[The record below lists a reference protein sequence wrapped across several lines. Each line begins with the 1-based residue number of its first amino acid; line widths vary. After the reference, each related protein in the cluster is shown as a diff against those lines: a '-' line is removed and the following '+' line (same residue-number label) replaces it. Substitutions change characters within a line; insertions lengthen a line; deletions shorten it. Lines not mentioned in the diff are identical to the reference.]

1 MSTCIV
7 TDTTAQFSARLFPG
21 QEHVRVVTLGVQ
33 FDDGPDTEPE
43 RIKTSQ
49 FPQILEPD
57 SRGEVFPRLL
67 VPTVGELQALFASL
81 ATKYN
86 EIVGI
91 FLAGNLCPLVAR
103 AREAAKNL
111 SSLVRIEIIDAQT
124 AGPGLGFVVQT
135 AAQAAQEGQDAREI
149 RHLVQGVLPHVFSIL
164 CVRGLSYLER
174 IQALDPSQAT
184 VGEMLG
190 VIPVFMLEQGRLIPV
205 QKIRHARQ
213 LVDSFFEFVIE
224 FDRVHHLALV
234 QGVPSYP
241 QEKKMLR
248 ERIEAEFPNLAIS
261 EHIINPSLSA
271 ILGPHTI
278 GVFVWEEED

>member
-1 MSTCIV
+1 MTTCII
-7 TDTTAQFSARLFPG
+7 TDTTAQFPSRLFPG
-21 QEHVRVVTLGVQ
+21 QDHVRVVTLGVQ
-33 FDDGPDTEPE
+33 FEEDPNIEPE
-43 RIKTSQ
+43 RIKTSR
-49 FPQILEPD
+49 FPQTLVGTN
-57 SRGEVFPRLL
+57 GEAFPRLV
-67 VPTVGELQALFASL
+67 VPTVVELQTLFSSL
-81 ATKYN
+81 STRYN

-91 FLAGNLCPLVAR
+91 FLSGNLCPLVAH

-111 SSLVRIEIIDAQT
+111 SSLLRIEIIDSQT
-124 AGPGLGFVVQT
+124 TGPGLGFVIQT
-135 AAQAAQEGQDAREI
+135 AARAAEAGHDAREI
-149 RHLVQGVLPHVFSIL
+149 RHLVQGLLPHVFSIL
-164 CVRGLSYLER
+164 CIRGLTYLQR
-174 IQALDPSQAT
+174 IHTLDPAQAT

-190 VIPVFMLEQGRLIPV
+190 VIPVFVLEQGRLIPV

-224 FDRVHHLALV
+224 FDHIHHLALV

-241 QEKKMLR
+241 QEKKILR

-261 EHIINPSLSA
+261 EHIINPSLTA

>member
-1 MSTCIV
+1 MPTCII
-7 TDTTAQFSARLFPG
+7 TDSTAQFSARLFPG
-21 QEHVRVVTLGVQ
+21 QDHVRAVTLGVQ
-33 FDDGPDTEPE
+33 LEKNAETEPE

-49 FPQILEPD
+49 FPQLLEPNAQ
-57 SRGEVFPRLL
+57 GEVFPRLI
-67 VPTVGELQALFASL
+67 VPGVAELQALFSSL
-81 ATKYN
+81 ATRYN

-91 FLAGNLCPLVAR
+91 FLSGNFCPLVAH

-111 SSLVRIEIIDAQT
+111 SSLIRIEIIDAQT
-124 AGPGLGFVVQT
+124 TGPGLGFVVQT
-135 AAQAAQEGQDAREI
+135 AARAAQEGRDAREI
-149 RHLVQGVLPHVFSIL
+149 RHLVQGLLPHVFSIL
-164 CVRGLSYLER
+164 CIRGLSYLER
-174 IQALDPSQAT
+174 IHALDPAQAV

-190 VIPVFMLEQGRLIPV
+190 IIPVFILEQGRLIPV

-213 LVDSFFEFVIE
+213 LVDSFFEFIIE
-224 FDRVHHLALV
+224 FDGVRHLALV

-248 ERIEAEFPNLAIS
+248 ERIEAEFPNLPIS

>member
-1 MSTCIV
+1 M
-7 TDTTAQFSARLFPG
+7 
-21 QEHVRVVTLGVQ
+21 VTLGVQ
-33 FDDGPDTEPE
+33 FQASIETEPE

-49 FPQILEPD
+49 FPQILEAEGA
-57 SRGEVFPRLL
+57 GEGYPRLV
-67 VPTVGELQALFASL
+67 VPSVAELQTLFSSL

-91 FLAGNLCPLVAR
+91 FLSGNLCPLVAR

-111 SSLVRIEIIDAQT
+111 SGLVRIEIIDAQT
-124 AGPGLGFVVQT
+124 AGPGLGFIVQT
-135 AAQAAQEGQDAREI
+135 AARAAQEGREAREI
-149 RHLVQGVLPHVFSIL
+149 RHLVQGVIPRVFSIL
-164 CVRGLSYLER
+164 CIRGLSYLER
-174 IQALDPSQAT
+174 IRALDPAQAT

-248 ERIEAEFPNLAIS
+248 ERIEAEFPSLAIS

>member
-1 MSTCIV
+1 MPTCII
-7 TDTTAQFSARLFPG
+7 TDTTAQFPSRLFPG
-21 QEHVRVVTLGVQ
+21 QDFVRVVTLGVQ
-33 FDDGPDTEPE
+33 FEDSAELEPE

-49 FPQILEPD
+49 FPQILEAAN
-57 SRGEVFPRLL
+57 GKEAFPRLI
-67 VPTVGELQALFASL
+67 VPSVAELQAFFSSL
-81 ATKYN
+81 STKYN

-91 FLAGNLCPLVAR
+91 FLSGNLCPLAAR

-111 SSLVRIEIIDAQT
+111 SSVIRIEIIDSQT
-124 AGPGLGFVVQT
+124 TGPGLGFIIQT
-135 AAQAAQEGQDAREI
+135 AAKAAERGQEAREI
-149 RHLVQGVLPHVFSIL
+149 RHLVQGLLPHVFSIM
-164 CVRGLSYLER
+164 CIRGLSYLER
-174 IQALDPSQAT
+174 IRTLDPSQAA

-190 VIPVFMLEQGRLIPV
+190 LIPVFVLEQGRLIPV

-224 FDRVHHLALV
+224 FDQIHHLALV

-241 QEKKMLR
+241 QEKKILR

-261 EHIINPSLSA
+261 EHIINPSLTA

>member
-1 MSTCIV
+1 MSTCII
-7 TDTTAQFSARLFPG
+7 TDTTAQFPARIFPG

-33 FDDGPDTEPE
+33 FEEHAETEPE

-57 SRGEVFPRLL
+57 GNGEVFPRLL
-67 VPTVGELQALFASL
+67 VPSVADLQALFSSV

-86 EIVGI
+86 EIIGI
-91 FLAGNLCPLVAR
+91 FLSGNLCPLVAR

-124 AGPGLGFVVQT
+124 AGPGLGFIVQT
-135 AAQAAQEGQDAREI
+135 AARAAQEGQDAREI
-149 RHLVQGVLPHVFSIL
+149 RHLVQGLLPHIFSIL

-174 IQALDPSQAT
+174 IHALDAAQAA

-190 VIPVFMLEQGRLIPV
+190 IIPVFMLEQGRLIPV

-224 FDRVHHLALV
+224 FDRIHHLALV

-248 ERIEAEFPNLAIS
+248 ERIEAEFPTLAIS

-278 GVFVWEEED
+278 GVFVWEEAD

>member
-1 MSTCIV
+1 MSTCII

-33 FDDGPDTEPE
+33 FEEAQDTEPE

-49 FPQILEPD
+49 FPQILEADAKGVVYP
-57 SRGEVFPRLL
+57 LL
-67 VPTVGELQALFASL
+67 LIPSVGELQTLFASV
-81 ATKYN
+81 AAKYT

-91 FLAGNLCPLVAR
+91 FLSANLSPLVGR

-124 AGPGLGFVVQT
+124 AGPGLGFIVQK
-135 AAQAAQEGQDAREI
+135 AARAAQEGRDAREI
-149 RHLVQGVLPHVFSIL
+149 RHIVQGVLPHVFSIL
-164 CVRGLSYLER
+164 CIRGLSYLER
-174 IQALDPSQAT
+174 IHALDPAQAF
-184 VGEMLG
+184 VGEMLA

-224 FDRVHHLALV
+224 FDQVHHLALV

-248 ERIEAEFPNLAIS
+248 ERIEAEFPELAIS